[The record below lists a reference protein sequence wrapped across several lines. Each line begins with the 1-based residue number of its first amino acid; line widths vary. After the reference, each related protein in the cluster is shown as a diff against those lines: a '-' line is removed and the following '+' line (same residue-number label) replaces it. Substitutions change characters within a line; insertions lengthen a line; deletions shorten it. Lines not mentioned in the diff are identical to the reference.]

1 MAMIACSS
9 SSSSSSSPTSPP
21 WLPLFLFFL
30 CVFSTS
36 FFSST
41 AKILYAPHCNT
52 IVPEA
57 KSTNRFTTSHSA
69 FDISHGYF
77 SGGAKIFHLEHLSF
91 YFRPI
96 YLYKTLS
103 PDSLQV
109 DGELVLRGAKILE
122 PSKPS
127 RSYWNYSRGNIST
140 EETRFHFSGFWSK
153 STGMLCMV
161 GHGTFTQTEGKSL
174 PLSAVFKLFYPQ
186 NATIHTSLVKGT
198 LESLSSDD
206 ADDFLNFDPI
216 FLLAYAQNNY
226 NFTMKSQANRA
237 CSSLPELENSMS
249 FDDDSVCNFL
259 PYLAYQP
266 FKLDYESCSGDSS
279 GCKTLDA
286 NLGFSSRFVYFDM
299 VQCRDEGKL
308 QLLMEFSNKSRRE
321 YARALVPEKSLI
333 GEGYWDRTKNRLCLV
348 ACHIHNQTSLNET
361 SLTAPSV
368 SDCSIALSL
377 IFPSVITLKNRSDI
391 VGQMWSNKNKDDAGY
406 LSNVSFRSWR
416 YQGFTTA
423 SYKYTEID
431 SVRKN
436 CRAILGLNSSEHV
449 FPGANDLNFRAD
461 FNDSAGRIGWGR
473 LKTLSVGDKLY
484 EHAATVVMSAS
495 SPTQGEESSGTLN
508 KTSLNKDVNVS
519 CSITYRFRTGRILKM
534 QLFSNFSEEFE
545 LAAEGIYSSATGMLC
560 MRGCRYPNLDSEN
573 HMPMDC
579 DISIN
584 IQFPPLNPKS
594 EDQGIINGTITS
606 TREESDSLYFKPI
619 TVFFRRYM
627 FMATA
632 AESIWRMEME
642 TVMVLIS
649 LTFSCLCILLQIVH
663 ANKHRDVVSSISI
676 VMLLILNL
684 GFVIPLV
691 LNFEALFVN
700 QKQNNLSLGNGGWL
714 DVNEV
719 IVRTLS
725 LATLFLTFRLLQL
738 VWSVRSA
745 VDRKD
750 QSAAERKSLKLC
762 LPLYFAGA
770 LLTWWANRKTSSA
783 NQLRDELILYA
794 GLVLDGFLLP
804 QIVFNLFHKSKERA
818 SMTLTPFFYV
828 GITLTRALPH
838 LYDAYRKRRYVNA
851 VDDSSTL
858 YARADGEF
866 YSVAWDVVVP
876 CGGMLLAVIVGLQQR
891 FGGGFLVPRRLMR
904 KNLAGYESV
913 QAVGL

>member
-1 MAMIACSS
+1 MAMITC

-69 FDISHGYF
+69 FDIYHGYF

-91 YFRPI
+91 YFRPF

-127 RSYWNYSRGNIST
+127 RSYLNYSRGNIST

-161 GHGTFTQTEGKSL
+161 GHGTFTQTEGKSR

-249 FDDDSVCNFL
+249 FDGDSVCNFL
-259 PYLAYQP
+259 TYLAYQP

-321 YARALVPEKSLI
+321 YARALVPEKSLV
-333 GEGYWDRTKNRLCLV
+333 GEGYWDL
-348 ACHIHNQTSLNET
+348 
-361 SLTAPSV
+361 
-368 SDCSIALSL
+368 
-377 IFPSVITLKNRSDI
+377 ITLKNRSDI

-436 CRAILGLNSSEHV
+436 CRAILGLHSSEHV

-495 SPTQGEESSGTLN
+495 SPTQDEESSGTLN

-519 CSITYRFRTGRILKM
+519 CSITYRYRTGRILKM

-545 LAAEGIYSSATGMLC
+545 IAAEGVYSSATGMLC

-579 DISIN
+579 DISID

-594 EDQGIINGTITS
+594 EDQGIINGTIRS

-619 TVFFRRYM
+619 TVFLRRYM
-627 FMATA
+627 FVATA

-725 LATLFLTFRLLQL
+725 LASLFLTFRLLQL
-738 VWSVRSA
+738 AWSVRSA
-745 VDRKD
+745 EDSKA
-750 QSAAERKSLKLC
+750 QSVAERRSLKLC

-851 VDDSSTL
+851 VDDSSRL

-891 FGGGFLVPRRLMR
+891 FGGGFLVPRRLMK